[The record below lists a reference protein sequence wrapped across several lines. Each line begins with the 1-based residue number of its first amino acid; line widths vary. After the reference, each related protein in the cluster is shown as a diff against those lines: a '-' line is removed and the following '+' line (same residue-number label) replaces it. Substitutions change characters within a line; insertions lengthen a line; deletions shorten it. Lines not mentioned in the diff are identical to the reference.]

1 MEKATLISIIFFP
14 FFLLVSNKIVSVEK
28 YYLNKISKNEKIHC
42 LDDQFG
48 KNKTL
53 LKTLKKLCLWK
64 DCLWMHSLFFFGCLV
79 IADVYVSKMMAR
91 KKNTILSSRLDG
103 GCSNERCLNMN
114 IVYTKVEQLEPDKIN
129 SKYRR
134 KKSFFFCLKN
144 HVKISRGI
152 FSLLKFIELVIHKVN
167 FFVFLFLIRND
178 K

>member
-79 IADVYVSKMMAR
+79 IADVYVSKMMA
-91 KKNTILSSRLDG
+91 KNTILSSRLDG
-103 GCSNERCLNMN
+103 GCTMN
-114 IVYTKVEQLEPDKIN
+114 VHCIQKVEQLKPDKIN